1 MSIEDI
7 IQDLF
12 CTVLFQCLKTAL
24 SVVIKCDN
32 MEEQTDRTQSFAGIS
47 QNAVFAA
54 LHRFWSAVK
63 I

>member
-32 MEEQTDRTQSFAGIS
+32 MEEQTGHRVLPGYHRTRCL
-47 QNAVFAA
+47 
-54 LHRFWSAVK
+54 LHYIDFGQL
-63 I
+63 